1 MTYQPEEK
9 VQLRVDDV
17 VWRGVGD
24 EIVILEL
31 STSTY
36 LTLNGTA
43 THLWDGLVDGST
55 MAELAEI
62 LTMRYRITVD
72 QARADVEAFV
82 AALSDRNLLL
92 PAT

>member
-1 MTYQPEEK
+1 M
-9 VQLRVDDV
+9 
-17 VWRGVGD
+17 VWREVGD

-43 THLWDGLVDGST
+43 THLWNGLVDGST
-55 MAELAEI
+55 MAELVEI
-62 LTMRYRITVD
+62 LKERYRITVD
-72 QARADVEAFV
+72 RARADVEAFV

-92 PAT
+92 LAT